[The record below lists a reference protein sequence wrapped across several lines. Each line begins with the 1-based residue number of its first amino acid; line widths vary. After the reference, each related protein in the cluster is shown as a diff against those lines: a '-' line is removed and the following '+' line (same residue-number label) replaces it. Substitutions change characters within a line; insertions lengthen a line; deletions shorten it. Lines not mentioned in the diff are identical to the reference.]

1 MSNTFKVLIYA
12 RTTKTNQQGLCSIN
26 LRVTIDGARFDTS
39 TGRTVDVSRWSQQ
52 SERLQGGTKEI
63 IAANDYFN
71 LLRVKAFNIQKKF
84 MALDIPLTL
93 EEFKKEWLGVKEKP
107 KMLLEI
113 YQEHNNEVE
122 QLVSSQ
128 YSKATWKKYHT
139 SLLHTQAFLKH
150 KHSLND
156 IDVKQIQYK
165 FITDFEFWLKTKK
178 NCNHNSTIKYLT
190 NFKKIIHICLK
201 NSWLEK
207 DPFVGFKMTKEDVEP
222 EYLTEEEL
230 HAIASREFNIPR
242 LGQVRDIF
250 LFCCF
255 TGLAYADV
263 HKLTRSQIVKGIDGE
278 QWIFTHRQKTET
290 ASRIPLLPTAIAIL
304 DRYEND
310 PQCIIK
316 GKILPVPTNQKMNGY
331 LKEIADLCGITKYLT
346 THMARHTFATTVTLT
361 NGVPIETVSKMLG
374 HKNLR
379 TTQHYAK
386 IIDRKVSEDMFILKQ
401 KFGKNRKWDSADGD
415 IVQ

>member
-1 MSNTFKVLIYA
+1 MSNLIKVLIYA
-12 RTTKTNQQGLCSIN
+12 RLANVNQQGFCPVT
-26 LRVTIDGARFDTS
+26 LRVTIRGARFEAT
-39 TGRTVDVSRWSQQ
+39 TGRLVEKSKWSPQ
-52 SERLQGGTKEI
+52 SAKLIGRISEVKET
-63 IAANDYFN
+63 NEFLD
-71 LLRVKAFNIQKKF
+71 LLRAKVYNIQKKF

-93 EEFKKEWLGVKEKP
+93 EEFKKEWFGVKEKP

-122 QLVSSQ
+122 QLTGSQ

-139 SLLHTQAFLKH
+139 SRLHTQAFLKH
-150 KHSLND
+150 KYSLND

-165 FITDFEFWLKTKK
+165 FITDFEFWLKTKR
-178 NCNHNSTIKYLT
+178 NCNHNSSIKYLT
-190 NFKKIIHICLK
+190 NFKKIIRICLN

-207 DPFVGFKMTKEDVEP
+207 DPFVGFKMNKQDVEP
-222 EYLTEEEL
+222 EYLTEDEL
-230 HAIASREFNIPR
+230 QALASKEFAIAR
-242 LGQVRDIF
+242 LTQVRDIF

-278 QWIFTHRQKTET
+278 QWIFTRRQKTET
-290 ASRIPLLPTAIAIL
+290 ASRIPLLPTATAIL

-361 NGVPIETVSKMLG
+361 NGVPIESVSKMLG
-374 HKNLR
+374 HKNLK

-386 IIDRKVSEDMFILKQ
+386 ILDKKVSEDMMALRHRLAI
-401 KFGKNRKWDSADGD
+401 DSSTT
-415 IVQ
+415 QH

>member
-1 MSNTFKVLIYA
+1 MSNTFNVLIYA
-12 RTTKTNQQGLCSIN
+12 RRTKTNQQGLCSIN
-26 LRVTIDGARFDTS
+26 LRVTVDGARFDTS
-39 TGRTVDVSRWSQQ
+39 TGRVVDVSRWSQQ
-52 SERLQGGTKEI
+52 SERLQGSTKEI
-63 IAANDYFN
+63 LETNDFFN

-84 MALDIPLTL
+84 IALDIPLTI
-93 EEFKKEWLGVKEKP
+93 EEFKKEWFGVKEKS

-122 QLVSSQ
+122 QLVGSQ
-128 YSKATWKKYHT
+128 YSKATWKKYNT
-139 SLLHTQAFLKH
+139 SLLHTQAFLKN
-150 KHSLND
+150 KYSIND
-156 IDVKQIQYK
+156 IEVKQIQYK
-165 FITDFEFWLKTKK
+165 FITDFEFWLKIKR

-207 DPFVGFKMTKEDVEP
+207 DPFIGFKMSKQDVEP

-230 HAIASREFNIPR
+230 QNLASKEFVITR
-242 LGQVRDIF
+242 LTQVRDIF

-263 HKLTRSQIVKGIDGE
+263 YKLTRSQILKGIDGE
-278 QWIFTHRQKTET
+278 QWIFTHRQKTDT
-290 ASRIPLLPTAIAIL
+290 ASRIPLLPTATAIL

-331 LKEIADLCGITKYLT
+331 LKEIADLCGINKYLT

-361 NGVPIETVSKMLG
+361 NGVPMETVSKMLG

-379 TTQHYAK
+379 TTQHYARILDK
-386 IIDRKVSEDMFILKQ
+386 KVSEDMKALRVKLMTNT
-401 KFGKNRKWDSADGD
+401 K
-415 IVQ
+415 V